1 MESTRSNQIPG
12 GARPAVRP
20 QSWQQ
25 ADCRC
30 AAADASLVRPGRGGW
45 QRGDAH
51 RSAPPGGPRS
61 ALRKTGGRGVGV
73 TASAGLLGGSIAARA
88 RLKPLLQPVAQ
99 GALAVLQLR
108 QGAALCLL
116 LTCWMTM
123 PAAEQPDGDS
133 PPGPGEPETMAAPG
147 PRKQLSLSLEQ
158 AILLAVQKNLDVR
171 IARITPEILG
181 DGVEQARS
189 AFDPVISGAL
199 GGGKSRT
206 QNATQLAGAAVSDS
220 DVLNT
225 GVSSRR
231 RLGSGAVVQADA
243 EAARQGTNSFFSSF
257 ESISS
262 GNVGV
267 SVLQPLLRGRGLGVN
282 LAAIRIAGNA
292 RDISIHDFK
301 RTAERIAAASEKVYW
316 ALAFA
321 RENFRVQGLTLRQ
334 AQQLE
339 QLVEER
345 VRLGLLT
352 RNDLTQAK
360 AGVASREETVILA
373 EQAIRDTEDALK
385 SLTDMLSDES
395 LWETEIVP
403 RSRAPLTPAVVDAAQ
418 CLEQAFANRPEYLGM
433 KLDLANRDISLVLA
447 ENAQYPQLD
456 LSAAFSIN
464 GVTGS
469 FGNTIDSLVSTD
481 FYEWNV
487 GVSLELPLGLRS
499 ARSTLK
505 RRRAEK
511 AQALLRFKKLEQD
524 LLREIRIAA
533 RQVTTAQKRIRTTE
547 VARSLQKD
555 KLESEQERLK
565 EGKSTAQ
572 EVLDFQVDLALAE
585 VNYLRSVLD
594 YRKSLVDLELAKG
607 TLLESRSFEVTG
619 NVITSLRSDG
629 P

>member
-1 MESTRSNQIPG
+1 M
-12 GARPAVRP
+12 
-20 QSWQQ
+20 
-25 ADCRC
+25 
-30 AAADASLVRPGRGGW
+30 AS
-45 QRGDAH
+45 
-51 RSAPPGGPRS
+51 
-61 ALRKTGGRGVGV
+61 
-73 TASAGLLGGSIAARA
+73 
-88 RLKPLLQPVAQ
+88 
-99 GALAVLQLR
+99 
-108 QGAALCLL
+108 
-116 LTCWMTM
+116 
-123 PAAEQPDGDS
+123 
-133 PPGPGEPETMAAPG
+133 PG

-189 AFDPVISGAL
+189 AFDPVITGAL

-231 RLGSGAVVQADA
+231 KLGSGAVIQADA
-243 EAARQGTNSFFSSF
+243 EAARQGTNSLFSSY

-403 RSRAPLTPAVVDAAQ
+403 RSRAPLTPAVVDVAQ

-447 ENAQYPQLD
+447 ENARYPQLD

-487 GVSLELPLGLRS
+487 GVSLELPLGLRA

-524 LLREIRIAA
+524 LLREVRIAA
-533 RQVTTAQKRIRTTE
+533 RQVTTTQKRIRTTE
-547 VARSLQKD
+547 VTRSLQKD

-572 EVLDFQVDLALAE
+572 EVLDFQVDLALAQ

>member
-1 MESTRSNQIPG
+1 MAGRFEDKV
-12 GARPAVRP
+12 A
-20 QSWQQ
+20 
-25 ADCRC
+25 
-30 AAADASLVRPGRGGW
+30 LV
-45 QRGDAH
+45 
-51 RSAPPGGPRS
+51 
-61 ALRKTGGRGVGV
+61 TGG
-73 TASAGLLGGSIAARA
+73 
-88 RLKPLLQPVAQ
+88 
-99 GALAVLQLR
+99 
-108 QGAALCLL
+108 
-116 LTCWMTM
+116 
-123 PAAEQPDGDS
+123 
-133 PPGPGEPETMAAPG
+133 
-147 PRKQLSLSLEQ
+147 
-158 AILLAVQKNLDVR
+158 
-171 IARITPEILG
+171 
-181 DGVEQARS
+181 
-189 AFDPVISGAL
+189 
-199 GGGKSRT
+199 
-206 QNATQLAGAAVSDS
+206 
-220 DVLNT
+220 
-225 GVSSRR
+225 
-231 RLGSGAVVQADA
+231 GSG
-243 EAARQGTNSFFSSF
+243 
-257 ESISS
+257 I
-262 GNVGV
+262 
-267 SVLQPLLRGRGLGVN
+267 GR
-282 LAAIRIAGNA
+282 A
-292 RDISIHDFK
+292 
-301 RTAERIAAASEKVYW
+301 T